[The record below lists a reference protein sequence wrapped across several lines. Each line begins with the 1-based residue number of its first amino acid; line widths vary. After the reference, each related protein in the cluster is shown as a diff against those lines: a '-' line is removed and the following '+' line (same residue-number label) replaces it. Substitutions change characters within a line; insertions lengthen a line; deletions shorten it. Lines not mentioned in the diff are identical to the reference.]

1 MINPCL
7 PVRFRICHNFY
18 LFILPLLIL
27 PMLAGDTR
35 NEEIHLLRQE
45 IELLRERLER
55 LEQAEQDR
63 EQQPPRE
70 PSATGP
76 QRPIDDELVLLDFPE
91 PQQALTATEQ
101 VDPEPAI
108 RIKGALRFNA
118 YIRDFD
124 QGGKNRKGDS
134 GFELFRIGIEG
145 QQDSILIAAEYRFY
159 PYMDVLHH
167 GWLGYEFS
175 PDNQVM
181 LGVSQVPFG
190 LLPYAAHNYWFG
202 VPYYVGLA
210 DNHAMGLQYIKKDGD
225 WDLRLAFYKNPAI
238 EDATNLNR
246 YAFGVVRVDEQQN
259 QQSNQLNARLAR
271 TWVSAEGHSHEFGL
285 STQVGQLYNE
295 VTQSNGNHWAVAIH
309 WNTHINR
316 WNAQV
321 QLARYQFNPKNPP
334 GVNDRVV
341 RLGALA
347 THYDIAAKGTV
358 AVANLAYTVPLTQ
371 TFIDQ
376 LIFYNNYSILKKDD
390 SSFRDSQINTLGAA
404 IGVGPLFMYLDWIQA
419 KNMPFFGDGSLADE
433 GESSWKSRFNFNLGY
448 YW

>member
-1 MINPCL
+1 MIT
-7 PVRFRICHNFY
+7 FRQSFRSTGYHWFHAI
-18 LFILPLLIL
+18 LFPLLLL
-27 PMLAGDTR
+27 PALAGDTR
-35 NEEIHLLRQE
+35 DEEIRLLRQE
-45 IELLRERLER
+45 VELLRERLDR
-55 LEQAEQDR
+55 LEQAEQGR
-63 EQQPPRE
+63 GQQPP
-70 PSATGP
+70 ATGP
-76 QRPIDDELVLLDFPE
+76 QRPAENEPVPLDFPE
-91 PQQALTATEQ
+91 PQQTLTAVAQT
-101 VDPEPAI
+101 DSEPPI

-124 QGGKNRKGDS
+124 RGGKNRKGDS
-134 GFELFRIGIEG
+134 GFELFRIGVEG
-145 QQDSILIAAEYRFY
+145 QQDNILIAAEYRFY

-167 GWLGYEFS
+167 GWLGYQFS

-202 VPYYVGLA
+202 VPYYLGLA
-210 DNHAMGLQYIKKDGD
+210 DNYAMGLQYLKSGGD
-225 WDLRLAFYKNPAI
+225 WDVRLAFYKNPAI

-246 YAFGVVRVDEQQN
+246 YAFGVVRVGEQQN

-271 TWVSAEGHSHEFGL
+271 TWTSAKGHSHEFGI
-285 STQVGQLYNE
+285 SGQVGQLYNE
-295 VTQSNGNHWAVAIH
+295 ITRRNGNHWAAAGH
-309 WNTHINR
+309 WNAHFNR
-316 WNAQV
+316 WNAQL
-321 QLARYQFNPKNPP
+321 QLARYQFNPKNPS
-334 GVNDRVV
+334 NASDQVV

-371 TFIDQ
+371 SFIDQ
-376 LIFYNNYSILKKDD
+376 LIFYNNYSVLKKDNNA
-390 SSFRDSQINTLGAA
+390 FRDSQINTLGAA

-433 GESSWKSRFNFNLGY
+433 GESSWKTRFNFNLGY